1 MQMHETCRGLV
12 QTSKIRWMHLEMK
25 TVVQSRRFSFLAFV
39 GVQSYLQISC
49 HVSLYLPSKCCSF
62 TKPYLQYRK
71 IIQRFSSSK
80 VSACFYVC
88 LDRNMM
94 CQIKGKPFVSLWEVK
109 ELDVSV
115 LIVYIVEREGGKKH
129 LKHCLIK
136 SLCYFRIW
144 LFYNVKNLFLNPN
157 STLHCSDS
165 HEAVIL
171 YLAPF
176 WSWTHATESDH
187 NLNVSPTWIH

>member
-1 MQMHETCRGLV
+1 MGHAEGWCEHQRSDECIW
-12 QTSKIRWMHLEMK
+12 KWKRWYNPGISH
-25 TVVQSRRFSFLAFV
+25 SFV

-49 HVSLYLPSKCCSF
+49 HVSLYLPSRCCSF

-71 IIQRFSSSK
+71 IIQRFSSRT

-88 LDRNMM
+88 LDRNM
-94 CQIKGKPFVSLWEVK
+94 CQIKGKQFVSLWEVK

-136 SLCYFRIW
+136 IFFISEYDCFIMW
-144 LFYNVKNLFLNPN
+144 KISF
-157 STLHCSDS
+157 
-165 HEAVIL
+165 
-171 YLAPF
+171 
-176 WSWTHATESDH
+176 
-187 NLNVSPTWIH
+187 

>member
-1 MQMHETCRGLV
+1 MRHAEGWCEHQRSDECIW
-12 QTSKIRWMHLEMK
+12 KWKRWYNPGISH
-25 TVVQSRRFSFLAFV
+25 SFV

-49 HVSLYLPSKCCSF
+49 HVSLYLPSRCCSF

-71 IIQRFSSSK
+71 IIQRFSSRT

-88 LDRNMM
+88 LDRNM
-94 CQIKGKPFVSLWEVK
+94 CQIKGKQFVSLWEVK

-115 LIVYIVEREGGKKH
+115 LIVYIVEREGGEKNISNTVW
-129 LKHCLIK
+129 LK
-136 SLCYFRIW
+136 SLFYFRIW
-144 LFYNVKNLFLNPN
+144 LFYNVTNLFLNP
-157 STLHCSDS
+157 SCTLHCSDS

-176 WSWTHATESDH
+176 WSWTHATVSDH